1 MHLLGSL
8 FALIMR
14 LFGVSVRSHVVRV
27 VVVAD
32 QVSGD
37 NIGDCNANLIV
48 CDSVT
53 FIFATS
59 LPYSS
64 LTNQPVDRKM

>member
-37 NIGDCNANLIV
+37 NIRDCNANLIV

-53 FIFATS
+53 FIFAI
-59 LPYSS
+59 PYSS